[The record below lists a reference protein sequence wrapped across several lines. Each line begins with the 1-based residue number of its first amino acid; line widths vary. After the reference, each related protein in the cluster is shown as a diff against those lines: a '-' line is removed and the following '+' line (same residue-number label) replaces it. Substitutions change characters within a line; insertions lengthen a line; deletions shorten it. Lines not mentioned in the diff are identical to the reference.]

1 MPPAKK
7 QRSPSAVSIL
17 KPDKPELFHC
27 PRYEGA
33 WFLFDGDRMRFRKE
47 VEAFLQGQLGDPT
60 GKLEVRE
67 DGPHWVGKQTLH
79 LSYSHTHSHTH
90 IHTPPHSVGAALLV
104 WSKSAPL
111 GVDIESIDRTLHE
124 NPLRLAERFFHPAER
139 AELQSMRG
147 SPEQLRNTFLTLW
160 VKKEAAGKLSR
171 KGLRDS
177 IHSNTLEMPG
187 IHFEEVPLTPIGY
200 RAIIALGS

>member
-1 MPPAKK
+1 
-7 QRSPSAVSIL
+7 VSIL
-17 KPDKPELFHC
+17 KPDRPEHFHC
-27 PRYEGA
+27 SRYEGA
-33 WFLFDGDRMRFRKE
+33 WFFFDGDRMRFRKE
-47 VEAFLQGQLGDPT
+47 VEAFLQGQLGDPA
-60 GKLEVRE
+60 GRLEVRE
-67 DGPHWVGKQTLH
+67 DGPHWVGKQALH

-90 IHTPPHSVGAALLV
+90 IHTSPHSVGAALLV

-124 NPLRLAERFFHPAER
+124 SPLKMAERFFHCD
-139 AELQSMRG
+139 ELAALRRFES
-147 SPEQLRNTFLTLW
+147 SPDQLRALFLSFW

-187 IHFEEVPLTPIGY
+187 IHFEEAPLTPIGY